1 MLAAQAAIAQLRN
14 NWNRRAGNATD
25 AIPREIWAH
34 IMGLMPLPDRMVV
47 LRTSRG
53 LRDIALAH
61 PIVWSS
67 GDVTNVATLQFI
79 RKWSG
84 SAPLD
89 LHIFAANGSDPLLHE
104 ICDDAERIRRL
115 RIKIARHQ
123 GSSQLPDVD
132 KYFTRDISTL
142 EHFSIEYS
150 TGPAYRTQPVITLPI
165 ALAVLAPRL
174 KSLMIGVPVNIP
186 DNVRPLRQV
195 LHFAVLLTG
204 TASRERLFT
213 LVPNV
218 QSLSLSSGLG
228 VLPLGPPPRS
238 LVHLRLKAVPFGR
251 PQTPRDNEQPLDQ
264 WDGHALDSFEM
275 EIERNKRIQFA
286 LALFARSWP
295 ADRPFELDFSFNP
308 RQTTVGFRQKLN
320 ISATAI
326 DCDMATAALGSAGA
340 SSSTWENMSTLSL
353 DRHALLAV
361 IRAGLVLPSVTD
373 LKMVFDVLSA
383 QYERNL
389 MSIDWREQLTNKEA
403 GKPRTLSLPSLR
415 RVFVLE
421 QISAGSHSI
430 APTSQSSETALIA
443 ALSLEYGVPL
453 PVNDSY
459 GHEPVPSD
467 TARRVHLVAK
477 LGPQILKHHIDYG
490 SSGREFK
497 LEIIRISIARKTKE
511 HSLTMGVD
519 LTRGYEGLAHACTVE
534 AKNVDDNAVI
544 FGLVTVPYAT
554 AVRRTCRLVI
564 M

>member
-1 MLAAQAAIAQLRN
+1 
-14 NWNRRAGNATD
+14 
-25 AIPREIWAH
+25 
-34 IMGLMPLPDRMVV
+34 MGLISVPDRMLL
-47 LRTSRG
+47 LRTSRD

-67 GDVTNVATLQFI
+67 SDVTNVTTLQFI

-84 SAPLD
+84 SVPLD
-89 LHIFAANGSDPLLHE
+89 LQIFAANGSDPLLNE

-115 RIKIARHQ
+115 DIKIARRQ
-123 GSSQLPDVD
+123 GSSHLPDVD

-150 TGPAYRTQPVITLPI
+150 TGPAYRTQPAITLPI

-174 KSLMIGVPVNIP
+174 KSLMIGVPVIIP

-218 QSLSLSSGLG
+218 QSLSLSGGLG

-238 LVHLRLKAVPFGR
+238 LVHLRLKAVPGGR
-251 PQTPRDNEQPLDQ
+251 PQTPPDNEQPLDR
-264 WDGHALDSFEM
+264 WDGHTLDSFEM

-286 LALFARSWP
+286 LELFARSWP
-295 ADRPFELDFSFNP
+295 ADRPFELDFSFNS
-308 RQTTVGFRQKLN
+308 RKTTVGFRRNLK

-326 DCDMATAALGSAGA
+326 DCYMATAALGSACA
-340 SSSTWENMSTLSL
+340 PSSTWENMSALSL

-389 MSIDWREQLTNKEA
+389 MSIDWRVQLTNKEA
-403 GKPRTLSLPSLR
+403 GKPRTISLPSLR
-415 RVFVLE
+415 RVLVLE
-421 QISAGSHSI
+421 QISAGSQSI
-430 APTSQSSETALIA
+430 TPTSQSSEAALLA
-443 ALSLEYGVPL
+443 ALSLEYPQAPLLSPCAKDGVPL

-467 TARRVHLVAK
+467 TARRVHLIAK
-477 LGPQILKHHIDYG
+477 LGPQILKHHIGYG
-490 SSGREFK
+490 SSGGEFK
-497 LEIIRISIARKTKE
+497 LEIIRISIARETKE

-519 LTRGYEGLAHACTVE
+519 LTRGYKGLAQACTVE
-534 AKNVDDNAVI
+534 ANNVDKNAVI
-544 FGLVTVPYAT
+544 SPVTP
-554 AVRRTCRLVI
+554 
-564 M
+564 